1 MPAIESGDYVFT
13 PHARF
18 EMARRGLPE
27 SGVRQVLSAPGQRVE
42 IRPGRVVYQ
51 SIVEAQGHGGR
62 RLVRIV
68 VDVDRQPA
76 EVVTA
81 YQTSRIV
88 RYWKESAT

>member
-1 MPAIESGDYVFT
+1 MVVYVFT

-27 SGVRQVLSAPGQRVE
+27 FVVREVLSAPGQRIE
-42 IRPGRVVYQ
+42 IRPGRVLYQ
-51 SIVEAQGHGGR
+51 SIVEGPQGAGR
-62 RLVRIV
+62 RLVRVV

-81 YQTSRIV
+81 YRTSRIA
-88 RYWKESAT
+88 RYWRESTI

>member
-1 MPAIESGDYVFT
+1 MDSGDYIFT
-13 PHARF
+13 PHARW
-18 EMARRGLPE
+18 EMTRRGLAE
-27 SGVRQVLSAPGQRVE
+27 IVVREVLEAPGQRIE

-51 SIVEAQGHGGR
+51 SIVEARGDMGR
-62 RLVRIV
+62 RLVRVV

-88 RYWKESAT
+88 RYWRESAT